1 MDKPSY
7 VYIMASGL
15 YGTLYI
21 GVTSDLI
28 RRVWQHREGVTDGFT
43 HEYRVKRLVWFEQH
57 TDIYSAIT
65 REKQIK
71 KWWRDWKVELIQRSN
86 PLWRDLFS
94 DICA

>member
-28 RRVWQHREGVTDGFT
+28 RRVWQHREGVSDGFT
-43 HEYRVKRLVWFEQH
+43 HEYRVKRLVWSGLSS
-57 TDIYSAIT
+57 IPIST
-65 REKQIK
+65 R
-71 KWWRDWKVELIQRSN
+71 
-86 PLWRDLFS
+86 
-94 DICA
+94 